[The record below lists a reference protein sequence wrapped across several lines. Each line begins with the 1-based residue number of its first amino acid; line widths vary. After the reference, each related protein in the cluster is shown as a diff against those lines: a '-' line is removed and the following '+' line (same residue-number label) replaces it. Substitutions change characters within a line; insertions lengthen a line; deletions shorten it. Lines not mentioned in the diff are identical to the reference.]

1 MLSPL
6 SGAGPAGVPDGHHQP
21 HPRQLLLL
29 HRVGQW
35 LRLHFN
41 SHRNLLLY
49 HYHDHCGLR
58 RHLSHIRC
66 TWLLENAC
74 TYCLWC
80 HFNEGFGKLVGS
92 LIAAAGVLVLSLPIP
107 IIAQVTATP
116 HSQIII
122 SHGTKSLFRI
132 LKIFTKTVTEL
143 RWQRRARKREWQK
156 RNSSLSK
163 GSNISM
169 SLPTNIFCKIK
180 IKIKIK
186 KFYLMCILTFFI
198 HSI

>member
-29 HRVGQW
+29 HRVGKW
-35 LRLHFN
+35 LRLYFD
-41 SHRNLLLY
+41 SHRHLLLY
-49 HYHDHCGLR
+49 HHHDHRGLR
-58 RHLSHIRC
+58 RHLPHIRC
-66 TWLLENAC
+66 TWFRLC
-74 TYCLWC
+74 THCLWC

-116 HSQIII
+116 HNKSDDKN
-122 SHGTKSLFRI
+122 HGTKSLFRI

-143 RWQRRARKREWQK
+143 KWQRRARKREWQK
-156 RNSSLSK
+156 RNSSSSK
-163 GSNISM
+163 GLNISM

-180 IKIKIK
+180 IKFLII
-186 KFYLMCILTFFI
+186 
-198 HSI
+198 